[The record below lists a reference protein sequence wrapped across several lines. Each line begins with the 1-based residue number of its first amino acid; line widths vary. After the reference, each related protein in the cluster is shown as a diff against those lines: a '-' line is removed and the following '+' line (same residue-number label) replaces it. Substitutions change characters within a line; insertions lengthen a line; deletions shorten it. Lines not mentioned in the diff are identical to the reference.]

1 MSSQDE
7 DQGSKAGL
15 VVIVGVVA
23 VALLVALGM
32 AIRHS
37 FKSAAGSVVAEV
49 AADAASAAPAEGA
62 SGAVAG
68 AADTAADTLVDLSP
82 TGPALATV
90 YFGSGQ
96 ADVAADAD
104 AALAQAVQALAGAA
118 GKKVLLSGYHDST
131 GDPARNAELAKER
144 AKAVRAAL
152 VARGLSADQVL
163 LRKPEVTTGGGSD
176 QEARR
181 VEIRVVD
188 AP

>member
-7 DQGSKAGL
+7 DQGTKAGL

-37 FKSAAGSVVAEV
+37 FKSAAAPVVAEV
-49 AADAASAAPAEGA
+49 AADAASAAAPAGAA
-62 SGAVAG
+62 SGA
-68 AADTAADTLVDLSP
+68 ADAAADTLVDLSP
-82 TGPALATV
+82 TGPALTTV

-96 ADVAADAD
+96 AGVAADAD

-118 GKKVLLSGYHDST
+118 GKKLLLSGYHDST

-152 VARGLSADQVL
+152 VARGLSQEQVL
-163 LRKPEVTTGGGSD
+163 LRKPEVTAGGGSD